1 MLTVHMCVST
11 EKNNF
16 KTVETGVF
24 EKYMFLKNYLRKEF
38 VVTVYLYGSVIVIY
52 GVS

>member
-1 MLTVHMCVST
+1 MCVST

-16 KTVETGVF
+16 KIVETGVL
-24 EKYMFLKNYLRKEF
+24 EKYLRLINYLRKEF
-38 VVTVYLYGSVIVIY
+38 VATVHLYGSVIVIY